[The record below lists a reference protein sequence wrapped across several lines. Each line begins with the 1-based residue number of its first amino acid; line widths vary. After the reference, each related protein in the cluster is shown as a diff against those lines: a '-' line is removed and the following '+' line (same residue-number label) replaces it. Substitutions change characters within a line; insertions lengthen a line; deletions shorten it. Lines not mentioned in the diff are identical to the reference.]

1 MALIANVGRKK
12 PKARVFFIMLYTA
25 LILLGSSM
33 VVPFLITITGS
44 TANDFDY
51 ERFSIAPRYF
61 WSTRDRFVKCMVPY
75 FNGYRNWSEQMESEL
90 VHVPAGWSTW
100 SLIGRDRAGVDEVAE
115 YFQDEYHKNPEKTE
129 LMAADYAEFA
139 LSYPLSDKI
148 VYASQSQTINF
159 VMHHYERAYCE
170 QNPDKAKKLSKKE
183 LRIAALDLLGKEW
196 GLPFESFYNIDFNA
210 EMSYPMDFQ
219 GWFPPVDSLKYD
231 MFNEFK
237 QASEYHLFTPG
248 IENKW
253 LSFLRREGVDYKNE
267 ISVFPVLPSSS
278 ESLKKLWFEFRR
290 SIAPATTARPFAL
303 RTVWYEYLQSEEVG
317 AYLGLPSSETFNV
330 DNYNKLAGTSYESL
344 RETPFPISSGLADG
358 INKIWV
364 TFQQERYPLRLINIH
379 PDASINE
386 QFRTFLKK
394 TIKHLR
400 IANELLG
407 TDYSTWDEFTI
418 TAAPELGG
426 DEYARNRLDIWKN
439 FVKTLPVEQKAF
451 HSAESSF
458 QTFLLK
464 KYGSLDVV
472 NRTYGRNLRY
482 IEEAFPPFMSAYT
495 VTFANNESSMSFLPM
510 LDNYRTVLDFLVF
523 NGNAVGVT
531 LILILMTL
539 AFTLTVNPLAAYALS
554 RFNIR
559 GQDKILLFLLATMAF
574 PAMVSAIPAYL
585 LMRDIGLLNTF
596 WALVVPGAANG
607 MSIFI
612 LKGFFDSLPMELFE
626 AATIDGAGEMQIFMM
641 VAMPLVKPILAI
653 NCLTAFVIAYN
664 GWQWALIICQDKKM
678 WTIAVWLYQASQ
690 WWTNSPWIIS
700 AGFMIASVPTFVIF
714 LSTQKIILRG
724 IIIPSM
730 K

>member
-1 MALIANVGRKK
+1 MALVAQVGRKK
-12 PKARVFFIMLYTA
+12 IKARVFFTMLYTA

-33 VVPFLITITGS
+33 VVPFMITITGS

-75 FNGYRNWSEQMESEL
+75 FNRYRNWSGQMESEL
-90 VHVPAGWSTW
+90 VQLPAAWSTW
-100 SLIGRDRAGVDEVAE
+100 SLIGRDKAGVDEVSE
-115 YFQDEYHKNPEKTE
+115 HFLDVYNKNPEKVK
-129 LMAADYAEFA
+129 LIAADYSEFA
-139 LSYPLSDKI
+139 QSYPLSDKI
-148 VYASQSQTINF
+148 VYASQSQTIRF
-159 VMHHYERAYCE
+159 IMDYYERAYCE
-170 QNPDKAKKLSKKE
+170 QNPDKAKKISKKE
-183 LRIAALDLLGKEW
+183 LRVAALDLLGKEW
-196 GLPFESFYNIDFNA
+196 GLPFESFYNIDFQT

-219 GWFPPVDSLKYD
+219 GWFPPEDSLKYD

-237 QASEYHLFTPG
+237 KASEYHLFTPG
-248 IENKW
+248 IETKW
-253 LSFLRREGVDYKNE
+253 LSFLRKEGFDYKTE
-267 ISVFPVLPSSS
+267 VSVFPVLPSSS
-278 ESLKKLWFEFRR
+278 ESLQKLWSEFQG
-290 SIAPATTARPFAL
+290 SIAPATIARPFAL
-303 RTVWYEYLQSEEVG
+303 RAVWYDYLQSEEVG
-317 AYLGLPSSETFNV
+317 ALLGLPSSETFSV
-330 DNYNKLAGTSYESL
+330 ESYNKLAGTSYQSL
-344 RETPFPISSGLADG
+344 RETPFPIPSGLDGG

-379 PDASINE
+379 PNSVVNE
-386 QFRTFLKK
+386 QFQTFLEK

-407 TDYSTWDEFTI
+407 TDYSTWGEFTI
-418 TAAPELGG
+418 TATPELGG
-426 DEYARNRLDIWKN
+426 DEYARNSLDIWKN

-451 HSAESSF
+451 GSAENSF

-464 KYGSLDVV
+464 KYGSLDVI
-472 NRTYGRNLRY
+472 NRAYGWHLKG

-495 VTFANNESSMSFLPM
+495 VTFLNNESYMAFLPM

-531 LILILMTL
+531 LILIIMTL

-664 GWQWALIICQDKKM
+664 GWQWALIICQDKSM

-690 WWTNSPWIIS
+690 WWTNSPWIVS
-700 AGFMIASVPTFVIF
+700 AGFIIASVPTFIVF

-724 IIIPSM
+724 IIIPTM

>member
-1 MALIANVGRKK
+1 MALIAQVGRKK
-12 PKARVFFIMLYTA
+12 PKARVFFFMLYTA

-51 ERFSIAPRYF
+51 ERFSVAPRYF
-61 WSTRDRFVKCMVPY
+61 WSTRDRFIKCMVPY
-75 FNGYRNWSEQMESEL
+75 FNWYRNWSSQMECALVEL
-90 VHVPAGWSTW
+90 PTGWSTW
-100 SLIGRDRAGVDEVAE
+100 SLIGRDRVGVDDTAE
-115 YFQDEYHKNPEKTE
+115 RFLATYHKTPETIK

-139 LSYPLSDKI
+139 ESYPLSDKV
-148 VYASQSQTINF
+148 VYASQAQTIQF
-159 VMHHYERAYCE
+159 VMHYYENAYRS
-170 QNPDKAKKLSKKE
+170 QNPELAKNLSQKKV
-183 LRIAALDLLGKEW
+183 RGAALKLLGQNW
-196 GLPFESFYNIDFNA
+196 GLPFDSFHNINFKT

-219 GWFPPVDSLKYD
+219 GWFPPGDSRKYD
-231 MFNEFK
+231 IFNEFK
-237 QASEYHLFTPG
+237 KASANHAFTPG
-248 IENKW
+248 IKTKW
-253 LSFLRREGVDYKNE
+253 LSFLREKDIDYNKDE
-267 ISVFPVLPSSS
+267 IFPLSSS
-278 ESLKKLWFEFRR
+278 ASDHLRKLWVEFR
-290 SIAPATTARPFAL
+290 STVVPATTARPFAL
-303 RTVWYEYLQSEEVG
+303 RSAWYNYLQSEEVG
-317 AYLGLPSSETFNV
+317 ATLHLDASNTFDV
-330 DNYNKLAGTSYESL
+330 DTYNQLAGTSYESL
-344 RETPFPISSGLADG
+344 RETPFPLPANFDEA
-358 INKIWV
+358 INKLWF
-364 TFQQERYPLRLINIH
+364 TFQMERYPLRLITIS
-379 PDASINE
+379 PDEDITK
-386 QFRTFLKK
+386 QFQLFLKN
-394 TIKHLR
+394 TIKYLR

-418 TAAPELGG
+418 TAVPELGSG
-426 DEYARNRLDIWKN
+426 VELQNRLSVWKN
-439 FVKTLPVEQKAF
+439 FTKTLPPEQKTF
-451 HSAESSF
+451 LSSENAF
-458 QTFLLK
+458 QTFVMN
-464 KYGSLDVV
+464 KYGSLAAI
-472 NRTYGRNLRY
+472 NSAYNWNLKY

-495 VTFANNESSMSFLPM
+495 VTFANNEAQMAFVPM
-510 LDNYRTVLDFLVF
+510 LDNYRTVLDFLLF
-523 NGNAVGVT
+523 NGNAIGVT

-626 AATIDGAGEMQIFMM
+626 AATLDGAGEIQIFRM

-664 GWQWALIICQDKKM
+664 GWQWALIICQDKSM

-690 WWTNSPWIIS
+690 WWTDSPWIVS
-700 AGFMIASVPTFVIF
+700 AGFIIASVPTFLVF